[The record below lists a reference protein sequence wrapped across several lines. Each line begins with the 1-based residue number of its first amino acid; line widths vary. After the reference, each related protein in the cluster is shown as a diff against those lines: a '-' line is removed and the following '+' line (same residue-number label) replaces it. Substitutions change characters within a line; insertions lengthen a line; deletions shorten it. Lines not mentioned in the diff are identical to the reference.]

1 MIRVNGKE
9 QWLSEEVKASEL
21 LERLGYQITR
31 VALELNGNMIPRTR
45 LSETTVKAGDILEI
59 VSFVGGG

>member
-9 QWLSEEVKASEL
+9 QWLLKEVKVEEL
-21 LERLGYQITR
+21 LEQLGYQITR
-31 VALELNGNMIPRTR
+31 VALELNGAMVPRKR
-45 LSETTVKAGDILEI
+45 LSEITVKDGDVLEI

>member
-1 MIRVNGKE
+1 MIQVNGK
-9 QWLSEEVKASEL
+9 QKRLSEEVKASEL

-45 LSETTVKAGDILEI
+45 LSDTTVKDGDILVI

>member
-9 QWLSEEVKASEL
+9 QWLLKEVKAEEL
-21 LERLGYQITR
+21 LEQLGYEKTR
-31 VALELNGNMIPRTR
+31 VALERNGAMVPRKR
-45 LSETTVKAGDILEI
+45 LSEITVKDGDILEI